1 MADIGAFDILNNIS
15 VGMEDVL
22 TQFVTTPVDILT
34 AGVLMVAYPA
44 MCMWFMYV
52 HVYICGI
59 YPCVI
64 CVFHV
69 GVRSRENRGE
79 VSPHL

>member
-1 MADIGAFDILNNIS
+1 MHIGNRVCVFVY
-15 VGMEDVL
+15 VG
-22 TQFVTTPVDILT
+22 
-34 AGVLMVAYPA
+34 G
-44 MCMWFMYV
+44 MYV

-59 YPCVI
+59 YQCMI

-69 GVRSRENRGE
+69 GVRSQENRGE